1 MQMLILENTVGGTN
15 LRLRAGQ
22 RSSRKAGFILT
33 NFDML
38 RYRHAM
44 PAASQLV
51 QLDLSTDHAASQ
63 HLGLEGA
70 AWVFKALSDPARLG
84 ILAHLASGV
93 MGCCGD
99 GVCACDLEEVTGL
112 SQPTVSHHMKCLQ
125 SAGLVHSEKRGKWIY
140 YDLDPRGL
148 EAVRTFISSLG

>member
-1 MQMLILENTVGGTN
+1 MVAPNV
-15 LRLRAGQ
+15 
-22 RSSRKAGFILT
+22 LT
-33 NFDML
+33 NFDMSG
-38 RYRHAM
+38 YPHAM
-44 PAASQLV
+44 PAAPQLV
-51 QLDLSTDHAASQ
+51 QLDLSIDHGASQ
-63 HLGLEGA
+63 NLALGLEGA

-125 SAGLVHSEKRGKWIY
+125 SAGLVRSEKRGKWMY

-148 EAVRTFISSLG
+148 EAARAFISSLGCC